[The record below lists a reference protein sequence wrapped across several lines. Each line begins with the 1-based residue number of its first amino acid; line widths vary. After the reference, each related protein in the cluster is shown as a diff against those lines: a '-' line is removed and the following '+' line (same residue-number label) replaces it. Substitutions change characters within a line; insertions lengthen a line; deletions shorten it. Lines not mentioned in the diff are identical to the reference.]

1 MRINKLLLNKYRIE
15 KLISQGSFS
24 TVFRAT
30 EQLIKRTVAIKVIPR
45 SVYTG
50 NRIRYF
56 FTELRAL
63 GMNWGHPN
71 IVSIHTVEPGDDE
84 YVAYMVMEFVD
95 GIDLQRMLSNNPPS
109 LGLAVSIAIDICSG
123 LSVAHQS
130 NIIHR
135 DIKPQNILLNTD
147 FQAKISDF
155 GVARILEESNDF
167 AATVTGTRKYM
178 SPEQYDGNYDL
189 RADLY
194 ATGLIIY
201 EMFVHRYPFSG
212 QKHEEIKRQKLA
224 GKLQMPP
231 DLDPILVRFLN
242 KALSPDPRHRFQ
254 TANEMKD
261 ELFRIRSQKYT
272 EVASQIITNQSKP
285 ADWHDVLSMERNTW
299 KIPAEVAKKVEFDLW
314 YQKADDA
321 NKSETS
327 NYSEKVH
334 NHYNRANQQNSVN
347 ALKEIKQAALL
358 GLNDL
363 ETIRIAN
370 KTFNKLL
377 DIVEQ
382 QSREITSEELLNVIQ
397 KQPKLIQRQIADQLG
412 SKKETTSIPEKG
424 ASLQNRK
431 SLHPHQSF
439 SPQSFSPKTPQV
451 DEDRNPG
458 YVLQTMHQSV
468 QYAHENEAKRIL
480 SKAIIYSDQGR
491 VRPAQ
496 KSYKELGDFYSQ
508 QARSYSERGD
518 FSIVANCYS
527 RAYLAYQS
535 ASKLRFARRSAH
547 LAGDHYTQVAIDLE
561 KGREW
566 LPAGQMYEQSGLQYT
581 NANQPDKANDS
592 WSRGTICYFNY
603 AENEHSKG
611 KLTSA
616 YKYCQHII
624 SIGREMLTPS
634 YAVAGATRLMKDINN
649 NGQFVSSPST
659 VPGI

>member
-109 LGLAVSIAIDICSG
+109 VGLAVSIAIDICSG
-123 LSVAHQS
+123 LSIAHQS

-135 DIKPQNILLNTD
+135 DIKPQNILLTAD

-189 RADLY
+189 RTDLY
-194 ATGLIIY
+194 ATGLIVY

-212 QKHEEIKRQKLA
+212 QNHEEIKRQKLA
-224 GKLQMPP
+224 GNLQIPT
-231 DLDPILVRFLN
+231 DLDPILGNFLN
-242 KALSPDPRHRFQ
+242 NALAPDPRNRIQ
-254 TANEMKD
+254 TADEMKQ
-261 ELFRIRSQKYT
+261 ELVHIRNQKYAAAA
-272 EVASQIITNQSKP
+272 EQVITNQSEP
-285 ADWHDVLSMERNTW
+285 ASWHQVLSTRRQLW
-299 KIPAEVAKKVEFDLW
+299 HIPVEVAEKIEVDIWHRKN
-314 YQKADDA
+314 DA
-321 NKSETS
+321 AKKSELSTC
-327 NYSEKVH
+327 SEKIH
-334 NHYNRANQQNSVN
+334 YHYNQANQDNSVN
-347 ALKEIKQAALL
+347 ALREVKQAALL
-358 GLNDL
+358 GLTDL
-363 ETIRIAN
+363 ETVKLAN
-370 KTFNKLL
+370 KAFNKLL
-377 DIVEQ
+377 ETVEKE
-382 QSREITSEELLNVIQ
+382 SKNITSEELFDVIQ
-397 KQPKLIQRQIADQLG
+397 KQPRLVQRQLFDKLRSHNDVSTPAAVGATFQNGKSSSSRPTAPIQSISSQTA
-412 SKKETTSIPEKG
+412 STTDDRGPES
-424 ASLQNRK
+424 A
-431 SLHPHQSF
+431 
-439 SPQSFSPKTPQV
+439 
-451 DEDRNPG
+451 
-458 YVLQTMHQSV
+458 LQTLHQSV
-468 QYAHENEAKRIL
+468 NYAHENEAKRIL
-480 SKAIIYSDQGR
+480 TQAVGYSNQGR

-508 QARSYSERGD
+508 QARTYSESGK
-518 FSIVANCYS
+518 FGIVANCYS

-535 ASKLRFARRSAH
+535 ASKLRFARRSAN
-547 LAGDHYTQVAIDLE
+547 LAGDHYTKMAIDLE
-561 KGREW
+561 KSREW
-566 LPAGQMYEQSGLQYT
+566 LSAGQMYERSGLQYT
-581 NANQPDKANDS
+581 NANQLEKANDS
-592 WSRGTICYFNY
+592 WSRGTICYFNF
-603 AENEHSKG
+603 AENEHGRG

-616 YKYCQHII
+616 YKYCQHIM
-624 SIGREMLTPS
+624 SIGKEMLTPS

-649 NGQFVSSPST
+649 NSQFVSSSST
-659 VPGI
+659 VSGI